1 MPDRPPSLDDQLAAR
16 DRCLDLITHRVKRR
30 DPPLGRWV
38 QHLVAELRFLARSI
52 QVTQTR
58 ADGTVETLPDEY
70 VDDYLSRIEDLLE
83 RYDQRRIGRGL
94 RKEPSD
100 FTVRAHRVG
109 WLTRRIEGQLAA
121 RGLSAADE
129 AIVAWAWRDLEQ
141 VVPLE
146 PKRVAVILRDARG
159 VRGVAMRLVYY
170 AVDYAGRFEIFRRQ
184 VDAAEAE
191 FRERIRTS

>member
-1 MPDRPPSLDDQLAAR
+1 
-16 DRCLDLITHRVKRR
+16 
-30 DPPLGRWV
+30 
-38 QHLVAELRFLARSI
+38 
-52 QVTQTR
+52 
-58 ADGTVETLPDEY
+58 
-70 VDDYLSRIEDLLE
+70 
-83 RYDQRRIGRGL
+83 
-94 RKEPSD
+94 
-100 FTVRAHRVG
+100 VG

-170 AVDYAGRFEIFRRQ
+170 AVHYAGRFEIFRRQ